1 MRCKIADPADLAQP
15 VAWRSVT
22 PGWHP
27 TASHPASAPA
37 AAALVRTPAGASG
50 PPATVP
56 PEAVGE
62 AELAKARQSGFE
74 DGLRRG
80 RDEAA
85 APVGQTLERLAETL
99 LELTQMK
106 RKVRNEAE
114 QELVKLSLAIARR
127 ILYRELSTDPDSI
140 HGIVHA
146 ALQKLQNR
154 EIVRVRVYPAAAAAV
169 RAAFERMTNSAAVE
183 IVADPAL
190 ETGAILFETS
200 LGDLDASVETQLQ
213 EIQRGFADRLI
224 TK

>member
-1 MRCKIADPADLAQP
+1 VRCRIADAADLAQP

-22 PGWHP
+22 GG
-27 TASHPASAPA
+27 SHSAPA
-37 AAALVRTPAGASG
+37 PASVGLIRTSAVAANAEPQV
-50 PPATVP
+50 
-56 PEAVGE
+56 VGE
-62 AELAKARQSGFE
+62 AELAEARQSGFQE
-74 DGLRRG
+74 GLRRG

-85 APVGQTLERLAETL
+85 AAVDQTLARMAETL
-99 LELTQMK
+99 RELALMK

-127 ILYRELSTDPDSI
+127 ILYRELSTDPESI

-169 RAAFERMTNSAAVE
+169 RAAFERVTSSAAVE
-183 IVADPAL
+183 IVADTGL
-190 ETGAILFETS
+190 ETGAILFETA

-213 EIQRGFADRLI
+213 EIQRGFADRI
-224 TK
+224 GVQ